1 MAFSAPAT
9 LKDKWPMPVKYGLT
23 KKVVYQEMGDSVRTA
38 NGVDTSIMSSTNIDV
53 VMDNLGGGLQK
64 FAWLLRDDITI
75 MSIDK
80 VAIFPALALSVVPK
94 VDDIIVMSDLT
105 QWKVKG
111 VCPDPA
117 DAHFELWIR
126 PITSV

>member
-9 LKDKWPMPVKYGLT
+9 LQDKWPMLVKYGLT
-23 KKVVYQEMGDSVRTA
+23 KKVVYQEMGESVRTA
-38 NGVDTSIMSSTNIDV
+38 NGVDTIIMSSTNIDAV
-53 VMDNLGGGLQK
+53 LDNTSK

-75 MSIDK
+75 MNIDK

-94 VDDIIVMSDLT
+94 VDDRIVMSDLI

-126 PITSV
+126 PITST